1 MKYKIIGI
9 AGTNGS
15 GKDTVGLMLAEEFSY
30 MFISV
35 TDMLREECRTRGLPV
50 ERENLRMISAE
61 WRTQYGLGALVDKSW
76 ELFEADVD
84 NFDGLAIA
92 SLRNPGEVDRVH
104 EIGGIVVWVDA
115 DQKLRFERIQAAD
128 RGRGSEDSKTFQ
140 QFQQEE
146 EAEMHPPA
154 GSDDTVLNMSAVK
167 ERCDV
172 EIYNQGTT
180 EDLRKCVESLF
191 VSR

>member
-30 MFISV
+30 MFVSV
-35 TDMLREECRTRGLPV
+35 TDMLREECRNRGLAV

-76 ELFEADVD
+76 ELFGVDVD

-92 SLRNPGEVDRVH
+92 SLRNPGEVDRIH

>member
-15 GKDTVGLMLAEEFSY
+15 GKDTVGLMLAEEFGY

-35 TDMLREECRTRGLPV
+35 TDMLREECRNRGLAV
-50 ERENLRMISAE
+50 ERQNLRMISAE

-115 DQKLRFERIQAAD
+115 DQKLRFERIQSAD

>member
-15 GKDTVGLMLAEEFSY
+15 GKDTVGQILAEEFGY

-35 TDMLREECRTRGLPV
+35 TDVLREECRSRGLTV

-61 WRTQYGLGALVDKSW
+61 WRTTYGLGALVDKSW
-76 ELFEADVD
+76 ELFAADVD

-104 EIGGIVVWVDA
+104 ELGGIVVWVDA
-115 DQKLRFERIQAAD
+115 DQKLRYERVQAVD
-128 RGRGSEDSKTFQ
+128 RGRGSEDNKTFQ

-146 EAEMHPPA
+146 DAEMHPPA

-172 EIYNQGTT
+172 EIINESTT
-180 EDLRKCVESLF
+180 EDLRKSVEQLF
-191 VSR
+191 ANR